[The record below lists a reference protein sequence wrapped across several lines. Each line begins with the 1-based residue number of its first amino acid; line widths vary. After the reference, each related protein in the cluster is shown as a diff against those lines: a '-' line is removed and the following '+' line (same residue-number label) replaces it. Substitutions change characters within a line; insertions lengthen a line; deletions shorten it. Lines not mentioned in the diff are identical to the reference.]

1 MDMHDTVEH
10 NNIPAEIKRARV
22 LYRFIQS
29 FGTRNLLSY
38 SMLQIHGTS
47 VDLDQYLG
55 CESRRYSGEAEGGKF
70 A

>member
-1 MDMHDTVEH
+1 MGIYDTMEH
-10 NNIPAEIKRARV
+10 NNIPAEIKCARV
-22 LYRFIQS
+22 LYCFIQS

-38 SMLQIHGTS
+38 SMLQIHGSS

-70 A
+70 V